1 MNFIKTKL
9 LLLGS
14 FIVIN
19 SCNSTKQTEPKTEI
33 ISKPN
38 VILVIADDQ
47 GYGDV
52 GVLGNTIIKTPNI
65 DDFHKESY
73 HLTNFHVGPTCAPTR
88 SGLMTGRYANSTG
101 VWHTVGGWSLLRE
114 NEKTMANMFA
124 EAGYKTGGFGK
135 WHLGDNYPFRPE
147 NRGFQETVMHGG
159 GGVQQTPDYWNN
171 TYFNDTYF
179 HNGKPQKYQGY
190 CTDVFFNEAINF
202 IKKNKDKPFF
212 CYIAT
217 NAPHSPYNVPIE
229 YYNIYKDLG
238 DDILADTQKRFYGMI
253 TNIDDNFGKLRNKL
267 KELKVA
273 DNTILI
279 FMTDNGTSAG
289 YYSKKG
295 KTTGFNANMR
305 GTKGSEYEGGHRV
318 PFFIHWKN
326 GKITT
331 SKDIHT
337 LTAQLDIMPTL
348 AELCGIDLP
357 KNHQPIDGQS
367 LVPILKGKDT
377 LKNRMLVTD
386 SQRVQ
391 HPKKWKNSAVMQGDW
406 RLVNG
411 KELYNLTQDKG
422 QKNNISAEYPE
433 KTNEMKAFYENWWTQ
448 VSKDFDKEVYF
459 KIGSEMEN
467 PITLTAHDMH
477 AESGAYPWNQIYIR
491 KGTIGTGYW
500 SVDILKT
507 GKYEVSLRRYPLESN
522 LAINATT
529 PAITKEQLQGLE
541 KDIPEG
547 KNLNYVKAT
556 IEFKNQLKLEKDVHL
571 NDLSTTFT
579 VSLKAG
585 KTKFLANFLD
595 NKNVPNSVY
604 YAYIKKI

>member
-1 MNFIKTKL
+1 MNCIRRNFFLFLSAIL
-9 LLLGS
+9 LVG
-14 FIVIN
+14 
-19 SCNSTKQTEPKTEI
+19 CNSNKKVAINTEI
-33 ISKPN
+33 SSKPN
-38 VILVIADDQ
+38 VILIITDDQ
-47 GYGDV
+47 GYGDI
-52 GVLGNTIIKTPNI
+52 GAHGNKIIKTPHI
-65 DDFHKESY
+65 DNLYQEST

-88 SGLMTGRYANSTG
+88 AGLMTGRYANSTG

-135 WHLGDNYPFRPE
+135 WHLGDNHPFRPE

-179 HNGKPQKYQGY
+179 HNGKPQKYEGY

-202 IKKNKDKPFF
+202 ITTNKDQPFF
-212 CYIAT
+212 CYLAP
-217 NAPHSPYNVPIE
+217 NAPHGPYNVPPE
-229 YYNIYKDLG
+229 YYNIYKDLA
-238 DDILADTQKRFYGMI
+238 DDVLNDTQKRFYGMI
-253 TNIDDNFGKLRNKL
+253 TNIDDNLGKLREKL
-267 KELKVA
+267 LELKIA

-289 YYSKKG
+289 YYNKKG
-295 KTTGFNANMR
+295 KITGFNANMR

-326 GKITT
+326 GEITT
-331 SKDIHT
+331 PEDINT

-348 AELCGIDLP
+348 ADLCGIDLP
-357 KNHQPIDGQS
+357 KNHRPLDGQS
-367 LVPILKGKDT
+367 LVPLLRGKDT

-391 HPKKWKNSAVMQGDW
+391 YPIKWKNSAVMQENW
-406 RLVNG
+406 RLING
-411 KELYNLTQDKG
+411 KELYN
-422 QKNNISAEYPE
+422 ISTDQVQHNDIAAEHPE
-433 KTNEMKAFYENWWTQ
+433 KVNEMKVFYENWWTQ
-448 VSKDFDKEVYF
+448 VSKDFNEEIYF
-459 KIGSEMEN
+459 KIGSKNEN

-477 AESGAYPWNQIYIR
+477 GESGKYPWNQIYIR
-491 KGTIGTGYW
+491 EGTVGIGYW
-500 SVDILKT
+500 SIDVVEN
-507 GKYEVSLRRYPLESN
+507 GNYEISLRRYPMEAN

-529 PAITKEQLQGLE
+529 PTITKDQLHGLE

-556 IEFKNQLKLEKDVHL
+556 IQFENQFKFEKAIHYNDV
-571 NDLSTTFT
+571 STTFM

-585 KTKFLANFLD
+585 KTKFLANFID
-595 NKNVPNSVY
+595 SKNNPNSVY
-604 YAYIKKI
+604 YAYIKKL